1 VEHRP
6 TPGLHDQRLDVDVPP
21 VQSRELRWEIA
32 HVAGLNAVRIDVQPV
47 AFRRKYG
54 RRSEAWRGDTVT
66 K

>member
-6 TPGLHDQRLDVDVPP
+6 TSGLHDQRLDVDVGP

-32 HVAGLNAVRIDVQPV
+32 RVAGLNAVPIDVQPV
-47 AFRRKYG
+47 AFRRIDG
-54 RRSEAWRGDTVT
+54 GCSDVWWGDTVT